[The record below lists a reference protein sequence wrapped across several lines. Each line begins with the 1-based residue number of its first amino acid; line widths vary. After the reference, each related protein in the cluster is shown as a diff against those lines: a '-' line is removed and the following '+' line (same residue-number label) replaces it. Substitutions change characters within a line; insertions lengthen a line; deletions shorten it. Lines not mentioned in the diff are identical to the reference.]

1 MSKPIKEPTAMALIL
16 STGQPPKALL
26 LHHRAANFWMPPGGH
41 QEAWENPLETIA
53 REVMEETQLEISA
66 YLPAITRVDDRTQIV
81 PAPVR
86 LVEIKIPARG
96 DEPGHYHLDQ
106 LYIVRIPERPVTKD
120 DAETHD
126 IGWFTLEEA
135 IKLPM
140 PEDVR
145 QLLLREMV
153 S

>member
-26 LHHRAANFWMPPGGH
+26 LHHRTANLWMPPGGH
-41 QEAWENPLETIA
+41 QEAWENPLEAVA
-53 REVMEETQLEISA
+53 REVLEETQLEISA
-66 YLPAITRVDDRTQIV
+66 FLPTTNRIDDRAQII

-86 LVEIKIPARG
+86 LVEIKIPAHD
-96 DEPGHYHLDQ
+96 DEPEHYHLDQ
-106 LYIVRIPERPVTKD
+106 LYIVRIPEQPLTKD

-135 IKLPM
+135 LKLPL